1 MKNLILIGL
10 MGISLTSVAQIKE
23 EVIKK
28 EYAFEQNGQ
37 ANVFQLSNVNGFIKV
52 EVHDQDIFILEARK
66 KVTAKTNER
75 LELGMKEIGVSVLDR
90 YDTLIVYASSPCQT
104 FKRHSEGKRQGYGYA
119 FNDCEFKYDFK
130 IDMTLKVPR
139 NANLILRTV
148 NEGDIEV
155 KGVQGSINVRN
166 INGAIFLDNVAG
178 QIIAHT
184 INGDVDVNYSKNP
197 SADSR
202 YYTLNG
208 DINANFKSGLA
219 AKISFKSFNGEMYT
233 NLPSLKTLPG
243 EIKKESVE
251 DRDGIKFKIDEHR
264 VVQARN
270 GNVMLDFE
278 TFNGDAIVKEK

>member
-1 MKNLILIGL
+1 MKNIILAGV
-10 MGISLTSVAQIKE
+10 MGIGITGFAQIKE
-23 EVIKK
+23 EVIIK
-28 EYAFEQNGQ
+28 EYAFEQNNK

-52 EVHDQDIFILEARK
+52 EVHDQDNYILEARK
-66 KVTAKTNER
+66 KITAKTSER

-90 YDTLIVYASSPCQT
+90 YDTIIVYASSPCQT
-104 FKRHSEGKRQGYGYA
+104 FNKHKQGKRQGYGYA
-119 FNDCEFKYDFK
+119 YNDCEFKYDFK

-155 KGVQGSINVRN
+155 NGVLGSINVRN
-166 INGAIFLDNVAG
+166 INGAIFMDNVAG

-197 SADSR
+197 RADSR

-208 DINANFKSGLA
+208 DINANFKVGLA

-243 EIKKESVE
+243 EIKKERVKDS
-251 DRDGIKFKIDEHR
+251 DGIKFKIDEHR
-264 VVQARN
+264 VVQTRD
-270 GNVMLDFE
+270 GDVMLDFE
-278 TFNGDAIVKEK
+278 TFNGDAIIKEK